1 MTDNSLGNKLHV
13 GQLYVPSFE
22 DFGDVIDEISKS
34 KYHTNNGPL
43 LQKLER
49 ELAIYLGV
57 KYVLAVTNGT
67 IGLMIALEAL
77 HKEGGVLT
85 PRFSFPATM
94 NAVCMIGADL
104 FFCDTLRSSPNV
116 CLESLEEKLINNNN
130 NISTVLLPNLWSTVN
145 NIDDINFLSNK
156 YNVDL
161 IYDSSQAF
169 SCSYKQQKISRNGN
183 AEVFS
188 FHATK
193 LITAFEGGCITTNN
207 RNLYEKLS
215 HIRSNYGAIGS
226 FDKPIKTANGMMSE
240 LQAGLCLKSLSKIK
254 SSVEHN
260 KKIFN
265 LYNKLLYPNNKYKI
279 FEPGSER
286 IESNYQYFV
295 FIINPNY
302 KEFRDKLK
310 YELIKNN
317 ILARSYFNYDF
328 SIFNNEGFIDF
339 PNSIELSKSAIC
351 LPIGQRI
358 TSKDVKFVADTINNF
373 FDKINL

>member
-1 MTDNSLGNKLHV
+1 MADNRLNKKLHV

-22 DFGDVIDEISKS
+22 DFNDVIDQISKT
-34 KYHTNNGPL
+34 KCYTNNGPL

-57 KYVLAVTNGT
+57 NYVLAVTNGT
-67 IGLMIALEAL
+67 IGLIIALEAL
-77 HKEGGVLT
+77 HKEGSILT

-94 NAVCMIGADL
+94 NAISMIGANIL
-104 FFCDTLRSSPNV
+104 YCDTLCGSPNL
-116 CLESLEEKLINNNN
+116 CLESLEKKLINNR
-130 NISTVLLPNLWSTVN
+130 NISTILIPNLWSTVN

-169 SCSYKQQKISRNGN
+169 SCSYKERKIAINGN

-207 RNLYEKLS
+207 RTLYEKLS
-215 HIRSNYGAIGS
+215 HIRSSYGAIGN
-226 FDKPIKTANGMMSE
+226 FDKHIKTANGRMSE

-254 SSVEHN
+254 ISVEHN

-265 LYNKLLYPNNKYKI
+265 LYNKLLYPNKKYKI
-279 FEPGSER
+279 FEPGSEK
-286 IESNYQYFV
+286 IKSNYQYIV
-295 FIINPNY
+295 LIINSNY
-302 KEFRDKLK
+302 KELRENLK
-310 YELIKNN
+310 YELNKNN
-317 ILARSYFNYDF
+317 ILARSYFDYDF
-328 SIFNNEGFIDF
+328 SIFNNESLTDF
-339 PNSIELSKSAIC
+339 PNSIELSKSTIC
-351 LPIGQRI
+351 LPIGQQI
-358 TSKDVKFVADTINNF
+358 TTKDVKFVSDTINNF
-373 FDKINL
+373 FDNIN